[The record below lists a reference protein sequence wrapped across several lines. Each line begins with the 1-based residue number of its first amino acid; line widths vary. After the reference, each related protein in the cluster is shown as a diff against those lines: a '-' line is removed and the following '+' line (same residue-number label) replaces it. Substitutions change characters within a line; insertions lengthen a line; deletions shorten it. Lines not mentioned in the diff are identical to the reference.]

1 MYGIER
7 HIRPF
12 GQAHTDKNARQT
24 RRAWAGVGE
33 KRLSYSAASTVKV
46 GTKPRSTMR
55 S

>member
-1 MYGIER
+1 MESSAAFAPLGKRI
-7 HIRPF
+7 
-12 GQAHTDKNARQT
+12 QAKTPADAQ
-24 RRAWAGVGE
+24 GVGGRMG